1 MAKWI
6 GDNSQ
11 AIGKTDVRSLSENYY
26 CVSAWRLLTG
36 FRLMEGLMTVAAW
49 TFIRPL
55 TGLGLLRI
63 TEERPRKGRVRMV
76 GDVNVTRLLMVLR
89 KLRPL
94 KRVVE
99 AVLPVIIRKMGPRLL
114 RLSLTKPERMSKG
127 DASLLIPRTMGL
139 PTVVVVKWDQH
150 LQIEA
155 TKVIEQATSLYHRME
170 LHEIFPDLSKLSS
183 QMHLPFVLDVKG
195 RSAT

>member
-114 RLSLTKPERMSKG
+114 RLSLTKTRKNVERRCFPSHSKNDG
-127 DASLLIPRTMGL
+127 PSNSCGCEMGSALANRSYEGNRTSDQSLPQDGA
-139 PTVVVVKWDQH
+139 P
-150 LQIEA
+150 
-155 TKVIEQATSLYHRME
+155 
-170 LHEIFPDLSKLSS
+170 
-183 QMHLPFVLDVKG
+183 
-195 RSAT
+195 